1 MGRRAPCRNLVLCL
15 RAAACPFREPA
26 PRPKRGSPR
35 PAAVPGPGGRT
46 AGTAVSPTRPLAGKD
61 THLSEPRAAHR
72 KSRCLHGELCAR
84 ARGPQ
89 LPTPLPHGKQAE
101 PQRQGSWSGPLP
113 PSSTPVPVPD
123 CPGHPPNR
131 HPRAGTVPL
140 PLPPCG
146 GWGGRWR
153 QPPGSPAP
161 RLSPSP
167 AFPSWVTLTQRT
179 CGVPIYLQNIKKFI
193 IYILTPVLPFYTCT
207 SLEKVKIFKKR
218 KRKGITRWE

>member
-1 MGRRAPCRNLVLCL
+1 MPARGAVCKSPGTPAPHPAATRETGRAPETGLLVWSPPTKQHTGP
-15 RAAACPFREPA
+15 CPRLPWPPTKPTPEGGNCPPA
-26 PRPKRGSPR
+26 P
-35 PAAVPGPGGRT
+35 
-46 AGTAVSPTRPLAGKD
+46 
-61 THLSEPRAAHR
+61 
-72 KSRCLHGELCAR
+72 
-84 ARGPQ
+84 
-89 LPTPLPHGKQAE
+89 
-101 PQRQGSWSGPLP
+101 
-113 PSSTPVPVPD
+113 SSLWGV
-123 CPGHPPNR
+123 
-131 HPRAGTVPL
+131 
-140 PLPPCG
+140 
-146 GWGGRWR
+146 GGRWR

>member
-1 MGRRAPCRNLVLCL
+1 MQESSSLPSGRGVSLQGTCSPTRAWVTPACR
-15 RAAACPFREPA
+15 CPRTR
-26 PRPKRGSPR
+26 RPY
-35 PAAVPGPGGRT
+35 

-89 LPTPLPHGKQAE
+89 LPTPLPHGKRAE

-146 GWGGRWR
+146 GRGEVAAAPWFPCTQALALACIPILGYTNTEDVR
-153 QPPGSPAP
+153 SPN
-161 RLSPSP
+161 L
-167 AFPSWVTLTQRT
+167 FTK
-179 CGVPIYLQNIKKFI
+179 Y
-193 IYILTPVLPFYTCT
+193 
-207 SLEKVKIFKKR
+207 
-218 KRKGITRWE
+218 